1 MLVKV
6 FNKKTLTEDRRYFH
20 ISKVEVLREPGYECA
35 LYLEHSDKTVY
46 FIAPDEYIEVWTGD
60 E

>member
-1 MLVKV
+1 MIVRV

-20 ISKVEVLREPGYECA
+20 ILKVEVLREPDYEEA

-46 FIAPDEYIEVWTGD
+46 FIAPDEYIEVSMED